1 MQAILTVGVSASGK
15 STWAEQFIAEQ
26 VNPEQWHNSNRD
38 EIRWS
43 LLGGEDWSKW
53 NWKREKEVTQ
63 IQRNALAQAAFDG
76 KNIIVSDTNL
86 NPKFRNDLCGYLQ
99 SLGYGSVEEKVFPI
113 SFEEAC
119 KRDTARPNGVG
130 YSVIAKQMEQMN
142 EYMKTFNPQEYP
154 ERWNKSRVWQAIS
167 KCIIVDIDGTLA
179 HMTGRS
185 PYDFDRV
192 NEDAVDIAVANI
204 CQFYY
209 DDGYSVILLSGRD
222 EACRTVTVDWLHT
235 NCIAYSR
242 LFMRSEMDRRQDT
255 VVKKELFDAHIRD
268 LYDVEFVIDDRPCV
282 CRQWLD
288 MGLKV
293 LQVGNP
299 YIEF

>member
-26 VNPEQWHNSNRD
+26 VNPRQWHNSNRD

-43 LLGGEDWSKW
+43 LLGAEDWSKW
-53 NWKREKEVTQ
+53 DWKREKEVTQ
-63 IQRNALAQAAFDG
+63 IQRNALAQAAFEG
-76 KNIIVSDTNL
+76 KNVIVSDTNL
-86 NPKFRNDLCGYLQ
+86 NQKFRNDLCEYLK
-99 SLGYGSVEEKVFPI
+99 SLGYGSIEEKMFPVG
-113 SFEEAC
+113 FEEAC

-142 EYMKTFNPQEYP
+142 KYTEAFNPQEYP
-154 ERWNKSRVWQAIS
+154 ERENKGWLG

-204 CQFYY
+204 CQLYY
-209 DDGYSVILLSGRD
+209 NEGYSVILLSGRD
-222 EACRTVTVDWLHT
+222 EACRTATVDWLHT

-242 LFMRSEMDRRQDT
+242 LFMRAEGDRRQDT
-255 VVKKELFDAHIRD
+255 VVKRELFDAHIRGM
-268 LYDVEFVIDDRPCV
+268 YDVEFVIDDRPCV
-282 CRQWLD
+282 CRQWRD

>member
-1 MQAILTVGVSASGK
+1 MQAILTVGVSTSGK

-26 VNPEQWHNSNRD
+26 VNHRQW
-38 EIRWS
+38 
-43 LLGGEDWSKW
+43 
-53 NWKREKEVTQ
+53 
-63 IQRNALAQAAFDG
+63 
-76 KNIIVSDTNL
+76 
-86 NPKFRNDLCGYLQ
+86 Q
-99 SLGYGSVEEKVFPI
+99 SIG
-113 SFEEAC
+113 
-119 KRDTARPNGVG
+119 
-130 YSVIAKQMEQMN
+130 
-142 EYMKTFNPQEYP
+142 
-154 ERWNKSRVWQAIS
+154 

-204 CQFYY
+204 CAFYY

-242 LFMRSEMDRRQDT
+242 LFMRAEGDRRQDT
-255 VVKKELFDAHIRD
+255 VVKKELFDAHIRGM
-268 LYDVEFVIDDRPCV
+268 YDVEFVIDDHPCV
-282 CRQWLD
+282 CRQWRD

>member
-15 STWAEQFIAEQ
+15 SNWAEQFIASQE
-26 VNPEQWHNSNRD
+26 NPGQWYNSNRD
-38 EIRWS
+38 DIRWK
-43 LLGGEDWSKW
+43 LLGVKDWSKW
-53 NWKREKEVTQ
+53 DWKREKEVTS
-63 IQRNALAQAAFDG
+63 IQRASLVKAASEG
-76 KNIIVSDTNL
+76 KNVIVSDTNL
-86 NPKFRNDLCGYLQ
+86 SPKFRNDFLEYLH
-99 SLGYGSVEEKVFPI
+99 SLGYATITQKVFTV

-142 EYMKTFNPQEYP
+142 KYTEAFNPQEYP
-154 ERWNKSRVWQAIS
+154 ERENKGWLG

-204 CQFYY
+204 CSFYY
-209 DDGYSVILLSGRD
+209 NEGYSVILLSGRD

-235 NCIAYSR
+235 NCIAYSS
-242 LFMRSEMDRRQDT
+242 LFMRAEGDRRQDT
-255 VVKKELFDAHIRD
+255 VVKRELFDAHIRGM
-268 LYDVEFVIDDRPCV
+268 YDVEFVIDDRPCV
-282 CRQWLD
+282 CRQWRD

>member
-15 STWAEQFIAEQ
+15 STWAEQFISEQ
-26 VNPEQWHNSNRD
+26 VNPRQWHNSNRD
-38 EIRWS
+38 EIRWN
-43 LLGGEDWSKW
+43 LLGAEDWSKW

-63 IQRNALAQAAFDG
+63 IQRNALAQVAFEG
-76 KNIIVSDTNL
+76 KNVIVSDTNL
-86 NPKFRNDLCGYLQ
+86 NPKFRNDLCEYLQ
-99 SLGYGSVEEKVFPI
+99 SLGYSSVVQKVFPV

-142 EYMKTFNPQEYP
+142 EYMKAFNPQEYP
-154 ERWNKSRVWQAIS
+154 ERENKGWRG

-204 CQFYY
+204 CQLYY
-209 DDGYSVILLSGRD
+209 NEGYSVILLSGRD
-222 EACRTVTVDWLHT
+222 EACRAVTVDWLHT

-242 LFMRSEMDRRQDT
+242 LFMRAEGDRRQDT
-255 VVKKELFDAHIRD
+255 VVKKELFDAHIRGM
-268 LYDVEFVIDDRPCV
+268 YDVEFVIDDRPCV
-282 CRQWLD
+282 CRQWRD